1 MSDDHHFWHK
11 PVPDPDLEIRC
22 GGVRGGGWGGSP
34 NNNFSVLKI
43 RGQASRAP
51 PLDPPLQ
58 TL

>member
-11 PVPDPDLEIRC
+11 PVPGPDLEIRC
-22 GGVRGGGWGGSP
+22 GGVGGGGSP